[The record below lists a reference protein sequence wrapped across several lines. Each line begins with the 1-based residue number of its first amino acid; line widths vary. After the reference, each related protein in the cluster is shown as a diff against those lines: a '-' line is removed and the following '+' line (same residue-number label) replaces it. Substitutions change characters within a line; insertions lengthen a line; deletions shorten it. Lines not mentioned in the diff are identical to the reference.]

1 MSSPGNKMRLIGRME
16 FVDFPELNLS
26 GLEAKVDT
34 GAYTSAIHCSRIYV
48 HSKDNKEKLCFKIPT
63 NTLSE
68 QSTTLYEMENFSR
81 KVIKNS
87 FGEVEERYIIKTKI
101 RLGKK
106 TILSTISLSD
116 RESMRFPVL
125 IGRRF
130 LKGQF
135 LVDVSREKTGG
146 VLLKKVIKEY
156 I

>member
-1 MSSPGNKMRLIGRME
+1 MSAPGNKIRLIGRME
-16 FVDFPELNLS
+16 FIDFPELNLL
-26 GLEAKVDT
+26 GLEAKMDT

-48 HSKDNKEKLCFKIPT
+48 HSKDNKETLCFKIP
-63 NTLSE
+63 NTTSSE
-68 QSTTLYEMENFSR
+68 QSTTLYEMEKFSR
-81 KVIKNS
+81 KIIKNS

-106 TILSTISLSD
+106 TVLSTISLSD

-130 LKGQF
+130 LKGNF
-135 LVDVSREKTGG
+135 IVDVNREKTGG
-146 VLLKKVIKEY
+146 LLFKKIIKEY